1 MALAQPIWSAI
12 REGDVAKP
20 EWGVKRTCSSCGAR
34 FYDMRRDP
42 IICPK
47 CEATV
52 DPLAQLRPQRSKAV
66 AVPVVEEPVAVVEE
80 VDDIK
85 LVEGDDRDD
94 GTDIEEVEEE
104 SEDEDIIEDASELG
118 EDKDDMFE
126 VMDKVNGD
134 EEDPR

>member
-1 MALAQPIWSAI
+1 M
-12 REGDVAKP
+12 AKP

-52 DPLAQLRPQRSKAV
+52 DPMAQMRSQRSKPA
-66 AVPVVEEPVAVVEE
+66 AAPAVEEPVPAVAK
-80 VDDIK
+80 VDD
-85 LVEGDDRDD
+85 LDLAEDDDLNDD
-94 GTDIEEVEEE
+94 SDIDDVDEE

-134 EEDPR
+134 EEDAR

>member
-1 MALAQPIWSAI
+1 M
-12 REGDVAKP
+12 AKP

-34 FYDMRRDP
+34 FYDMRREP

-52 DPLAQLRPQRSKAV
+52 DPLAQLRTQRSKPV
-66 AVPVVEEPVAVVEE
+66 IVPVVEAPVAVVEE
-80 VDDIK
+80 VELVDD
-85 LVEGDDRDD
+85 DDLDD
-94 GTDIEEVEEE
+94 GTEIEEVEEE
-104 SEDEDIIEDASELG
+104 AEEEDVIEDASELG

-134 EEDPR
+134 EEEPR